1 MCDPVSIGLSMMSFA
16 EKEQQVNAQ
25 NEASRKDYFQKVSQT
40 RLAQLQSHEQMS
52 NDLFQ
57 DTLVAKQNQASVY
70 ANSEGMGGS
79 LVGRLVRDQQA
90 TEARNKHNIQQN
102 YQMDVQQKQYEMRG
116 YQTTSTGRMLSSPSL
131 IPTGLE
137 MYDTYNKSLDAK
149 GNTPSS
155 TVPIPRGPK

>member
-1 MCDPVSIGLSMMSFA
+1 MSLA
-16 EKEQQVNAQ
+16 EKDQQVNAN

-52 NDLFQ
+52 SALFE
-57 DTLVAKQNQASVY
+57 DSIIAKQNQASVY

-79 LVGRLVRDQQA
+79 LVGRLMRDQKA

-102 YQMDVQQKQYEMRG
+102 YSMDVQQKQYEMRG
-116 YQTTSTGRMLSSPSL
+116 FQTQSTGRMMAAPSM

-137 MYDTYNKSLDAK
+137 MYDIYNKDKAAQ
-149 GNTPSS
+149 GNT
-155 TVPIPRGPK
+155 